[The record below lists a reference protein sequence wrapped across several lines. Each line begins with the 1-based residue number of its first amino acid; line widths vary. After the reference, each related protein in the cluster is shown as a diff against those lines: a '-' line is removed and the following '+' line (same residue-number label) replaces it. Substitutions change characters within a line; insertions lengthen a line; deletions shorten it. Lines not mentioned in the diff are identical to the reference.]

1 LNVLTQQD
9 LLGTFLVFCRVGTAC
24 MLLPGFAVARVPVLF
39 RVLLAFFLSAAIR
52 PYVQIT
58 WSEPFRPDA
67 YVNVLFNELL
77 VGLFFGFIAAIFVH
91 AVRFSA
97 SFIMALIG
105 LAGIPGQPI
114 DDLEANPPFVIL
126 ISMGFIA
133 LIFATDIHLLSFKA
147 LLATYD
153 AYPLGERP
161 GFPVIVET
169 LGNSL
174 RDTSLM
180 ALKAAS
186 PFILHSL
193 GINFA
198 LGLTGKLTPQL
209 QSYFALMGVSTLVA
223 LLVLYILGAPLLSL
237 MIGSYADWLENG
249 L

>member
-1 LNVLTQQD
+1 LNALTQQD
-9 LLGTFLVFCRVGTAC
+9 LLGAFLVFCRVGTAC

-39 RVLLAFFLSAAIR
+39 RVLLALFFSAAIR

-58 WSEPFRPDA
+58 WNEPFRPDA
-67 YVNVLFNELL
+67 YLNVLFNELM
-77 VGLFFGFIAAIFVH
+77 VGFFFGFIAAVFAH

-97 SFIMALIG
+97 GFIMALIG

-114 DDLEANPPFVIL
+114 DDLEASPPFVIL
-126 ISMGFIA
+126 LSLAFTA
-133 LIFATDIHLLSFKA
+133 LIFATDIHLVSFKA

-161 GFPVIVET
+161 AFSTIVET
-169 LGNSL
+169 VDNALK
-174 RDTSLM
+174 DTSLM

-209 QSYFALMGVSTLVA
+209 QSYFALMGVSTLAA
-223 LLVLYILGAPLLSL
+223 LLVLYVLGSPMLSL